1 MNKKRIRE
9 KRRARNPKK
18 EILQWLFWGG
28 ICIAVAA
35 VVVILALNSNPTAQ
49 AATPIQEMNQV
60 VQVTIASRNHIAIG
74 TTLPTYNSDP
84 PAGGDHYPETM
95 PTKFYQESDLAS
107 LPQNPVG
114 YLVHNLEHGYV
125 IFWYNCQV
133 YQGTCD
139 DLMKK
144 IQQVMS
150 QFGGVKVV
158 AYPWHSIDVPVALTS
173 WGRLLRLSNPD
184 STLMTQFV
192 QTYRFQAPEPNSP

>member
-1 MNKKRIRE
+1 MNKKRIRA
-9 KRRARNPKK
+9 KRKLQNPRKR
-18 EILQWLFWGG
+18 ISRLLIWGG
-28 ICIAVAA
+28 VSIAVIA
-35 VVVILALNSNPTAQ
+35 VVVVIILNSNPTAQ
-49 AATPIQEMNQV
+49 AAAPQEMNQV
-60 VQVTIASRNHIAIG
+60 VQIPIASRNHITIG
-74 TTLPTYNSDP
+74 TPPPTYNSDP

-95 PTKFYQESDLAS
+95 PTKFYKESDLAS
-107 LPQNPVG
+107 LPQYPVG

-139 DLMKK
+139 DLMQK

-158 AYPWHSIDVPVALTS
+158 AFPWHTINVPLALTS
-173 WGRLLRLSNPD
+173 WGRLLRLSTPD
-184 STLMTQFV
+184 QTLMTQFV